1 MRMAAGLVM
10 AALAGAASAQEVT
23 YLGAFE
29 TAGKSVSVAPLD
41 GLRLE
46 YCFETT
52 SGLRD
57 CIVTGYELSE
67 GMALFR
73 NRDAEP
79 LAFDLVNNVL
89 VWSRGDGT
97 EAAADM
103 TPVAR

>member
-1 MRMAAGLVM
+1 MAG
-10 AALAGAASAQEVT
+10 LAGAASAQEVT
-23 YLGAFE
+23 YLGAFDE
-29 TAGKSVSVAPLD
+29 AGTSVSVAPLD

-52 SGLRD
+52 SGQRD
-57 CIVTGYELSE
+57 CVVTEYELNE
-67 GMALFR
+67 GKALFR

-79 LAFDLVNNVL
+79 LEFDLVNNVL
-89 VWSRGDGT
+89 VWSRGDGA